1 MPCMCGA
8 DDCPRC
14 FPGNFSR
21 IGSKQVYTAEM
32 SDEEFAD
39 ALQGAAENEQTL
51 FIDDQDFDEGDV

>member
-21 IGSKQVYTAEM
+21 VGGELLYTAEM
-32 SDEEFAD
+32 TDEEFAQT
-39 ALQGAAENEQTL
+39 LQNAAEKEQML
-51 FIDDQDFDEGDV
+51 YIDKQDFDEEFQ